1 MSLPKDL
8 FDSVSRS
15 RLFRNALPKYHSKA
29 GESES
34 KLWKFFVSL
43 PAQSASGHHLGENE
57 FWLNEDN
64 YARNFLLA
72 SLWTINMSD
81 EGEWGGSE
89 KYGYKGPGESYPFC

>member
-1 MSLPKDL
+1 MVPVKSLEICLILSPDCL
-8 FDSVSRS
+8 GNV
-15 RLFRNALPKYHSKA
+15 LLKYHSKA

-72 SLWTINMSD
+72 SL
-81 EGEWGGSE
+81 
-89 KYGYKGPGESYPFC
+89 